1 MAYYILYILSPVSDV
16 QAWGGRHGV
25 ARALRC
31 RGQVLH
37 GVASAPEG
45 RADHPGELPQPGHP
59 GYRPPP
65 GETDWPLTYN
75 PWALYYTQRLVARTV
90 AESQRARKDN
100 FERCGSLRL
109 LHLTVLKTSHCM
121 RFSECV
127 WGQAMYLFL
136 TSLLCYL
143 CFLNSSQLYK

>member
-16 QAWGGRHGV
+16 QARGGRHGV

-37 GVASAPEG
+37 RVASAPEG

-75 PWALYYTQRLVARTV
+75 PWALYYMPRLVARTV
-90 AESQRARKDN
+90 TVSLRARKDH

-109 LHLTVLKTSHCM
+109 LLLTVLKTSHCM
-121 RFSECV
+121 SFSVNVCEGRQCISFCRT
-127 WGQAMYLFL
+127 Y
-136 TSLLCYL
+136 SYL
-143 CFLNSSQLYK
+143 CFLNSS